1 MVAVGWQRVE
11 GAVLLAASAMAYGLT
26 QGHWGLFAFLFL
38 VPDLSMLGY
47 LAGPRIGAISYNTF
61 HALIGPVVLGAAGL
75 MAAQPLMIHIALIWL
90 AHIGFDRGLGYGLK
104 SPDDFHTTHMGLI
117 GKGRAQ

>member
-11 GAVLLAASAMAYGLT
+11 GAVVLAASTMAYGVT
-26 QGHWGLFAFLFL
+26 QGHWGLFALLFL

-47 LAGPRIGAISYNTF
+47 LAGPRIGAVSYNIA
-61 HALIGPVVLGAAGL
+61 HSLVGPVILGAGGL
-75 MAAQPLMIHIALIWL
+75 MFAQPLMIHIALIWL

-104 SPDDFHTTHMGLI
+104 SMQDFHITHMGRI
-117 GKGRAQ
+117 GKSRAQ